1 MAFRVSTSAG
11 AWKNDLTTSST
22 SARTALSASLRVIR
36 FNAFDED
43 VYIQFG
49 DNTIVAVLGEGLR
62 IPAGQTELCEPP
74 VSATNFAYI
83 TANAAKLNVC
93 YGENE

>member
-1 MAFRVSTSAG
+1 MAFRVNTSAA
-11 AWKNDLTTSST
+11 AWKDDLTTSAT
-22 SARTALSASLRVIR
+22 SARTTLNVSLRVIR

-43 VYIQFG
+43 VYVKFG

-62 IPAGQTELCEPP
+62 IPAGQTELVEPP
-74 VSATNFAYI
+74 VGATYFAYI
-83 TANAAKLNVC
+83 TANAGKLNVC